1 MCAFVA
7 CLSNAVIILVIIK
20 NCKTAVTDIIM
31 WDSLVM
37 VMVMVM
43 VQVKVKVKAMMLN
56 VNWVPSKINSC
67 IKSRY
72 DIPI

>member
-37 VMVMVM
+37 VMV
-43 VQVKVKVKAMMLN
+43 QVKVKVKAMMLN